1 MSAGNI
7 KVELN
12 YNRDNG
18 IRPFKFGRPRTQKEQ
33 MIFHADEGGPR
44 KFVPSLVRNARNG
57 NFSLDKNS
65 FELIKDQTSLSTNDF
80 YNTQLIEKVYYKEV
94 AESIKNA
101 TGASAVQ
108 IYHHQVRNPEKNNG
122 SATNVNTSVQGYAD
136 RIHLDTDPL
145 GCIETFKHFTDVIGI
160 DSLKQ
165 GRFVV
170 LNAWRNISNIPV
182 QKNHLA
188 VLDEQSTVKPDDY
201 LTGDFYGNKN
211 GTDYTVSQY
220 LLNSTNA
227 KQHRWYYYPKMTK
240 DELLL
245 FKMFDS
251 DTSNPGRYCF
261 HTAFS
266 DPEIPSDVPCR
277 QSIEVRAFVY
287 FPDYVPNTCPD
298 INEGILVP
306 EKVFPYK
313 SGGILF

>member
-108 IYHHQVRNPEKNNG
+108 IYHHQVNMNMIILWNQKSLSIRF
-122 SATNVNTSVQGYAD
+122 AILR
-136 RIHLDTDPL
+136 RIMDLQPMSTPL
-145 GCIETFKHFTDVIGI
+145 YKDMLIGFI
-160 DSLKQ
+160 LILTLLGALKPSSISLM
-165 GRFVV
+165 
-170 LNAWRNISNIPV
+170 S
-182 QKNHLA
+182 
-188 VLDEQSTVKPDDY
+188 
-201 LTGDFYGNKN
+201 
-211 GTDYTVSQY
+211 
-220 LLNSTNA
+220 
-227 KQHRWYYYPKMTK
+227 
-240 DELLL
+240 
-245 FKMFDS
+245 
-251 DTSNPGRYCF
+251 
-261 HTAFS
+261 
-266 DPEIPSDVPCR
+266 
-277 QSIEVRAFVY
+277 
-287 FPDYVPNTCPD
+287 
-298 INEGILVP
+298 LV
-306 EKVFPYK
+306 
-313 SGGILF
+313 